1 MTTNMKL
8 MAILTFL
15 LLPLTVSAQTSV
27 TFSYDYSGNRISRQ
41 LYIGAKSRKNAPQT
55 DAIESLSG
63 KKVTIHP
70 LRSEQKVRVE
80 ITGLTDADICIL
92 RCGANI

>member
-41 LYIGAKSRKNAPQT
+41 LYIGAKS
-55 DAIESLSG
+55 
-63 KKVTIHP
+63 
-70 LRSEQKVRVE
+70 
-80 ITGLTDADICIL
+80 
-92 RCGANI
+92 